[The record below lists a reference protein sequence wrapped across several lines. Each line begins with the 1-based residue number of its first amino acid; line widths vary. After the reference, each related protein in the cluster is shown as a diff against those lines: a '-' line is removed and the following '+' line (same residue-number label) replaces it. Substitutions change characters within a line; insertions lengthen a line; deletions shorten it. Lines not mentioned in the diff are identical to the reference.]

1 MTETFTANQLAD
13 GLVSTPSVPLNKPEF
28 SELPVTPEGITA
40 SWLSG
45 VLGVKIKSI
54 EITKIIWG
62 TASKAL
68 VTLTYDDEDAGQ
80 AVSRPTHICI
90 KGTFDPSFVQQ
101 APFVIALYQREV
113 DFFNRLAP
121 TLDHVELPR
130 VLWAGHT
137 PQQGIVIMED
147 LAAQGV
153 VFCDTRQ
160 DWPVARVLQGV
171 EQLAALHAKT
181 WGASPA
187 AYPWAT
193 PGYEAALLALVQ
205 DYDAIVRSPGRVAI
219 PESLQSRERVEAA
232 MRKAYRC
239 KNPRFRCVVHGDA
252 HIGNTYLAAAEGGR
266 PRFVDFQ
273 LVMVWSAFHD
283 VAYFISGALS
293 VADRRAHEWDI
304 VDHYLATLHKLGGPS
319 FSSQDEEVRTE
330 YRVSMIV
337 GVGWLVCPT
346 AFQSLD
352 MVNPMCTRHATAL
365 DDHKTLEVI
374 ESLPDVDRW

>member
-1 MTETFTANQLAD
+1 MAETSTANQLAD
-13 GLVSTPSVPLNKPEF
+13 GKPEF

-40 SWLSG
+40 SWLSS

-68 VTLTYDDEDAGQ
+68 VTVTYDDDGDDDGDGAKDARQ
-80 AVSRPTHICI
+80 AVGRPTHICI
-90 KGTFDPSFVQQ
+90 KGTFDPFFVQQ
-101 APFVIALYQREV
+101 APFIIAMYQREV
-113 DFFNRLAP
+113 DFFNLLAP
-121 TLDHVELPR
+121 ALDHIELPR

-147 LAAQGV
+147 LAVRGL

-160 DWPVARVLQGV
+160 DWPVARVLEGV

-181 WGASPA
+181 WGAEPA
-187 AYPWAT
+187 DYPWAT
-193 PGYEAALLALVQ
+193 SSYEVALLALVQ
-205 DYDAIVRSPGRVAI
+205 HYGAIIHSPGRVAV
-219 PESLQSRERVEAA
+219 PESLQSQARVEAA

-239 KNPRFRCVVHGDA
+239 QNPKFRCIVHGDA
-252 HIGNTYLAAAEGGR
+252 HIGNTYLGEGGR

-273 LVMVWSAFHD
+273 LAMIWSAFHD
-283 VAYFISGALS
+283 VSYFASGALS
-293 VADRRAHEWDI
+293 VADRRAHEWEI

-330 YRVSMIV
+330 YRMSMIV

-346 AFQSLD
+346 SFQSLD
-352 MVNPMCTRHATAL
+352 MINPMCVRHATAL
-365 DDHKTLEVI
+365 YDHKTLELI
-374 ESLPDVDRW
+374 ESPPEVDKW